1 MHAVLTD
8 LLGRLPAPFS
18 MVDIESRIKTRTPF
32 VVLALQV
39 RMAGRSRSLCKK
51 RRLLVPACAAPP
63 RQ

>member
-1 MHAVLTD
+1 MRAVLTD

-39 RMAGRSRSLCKK
+39 RMAGCGDCFAN
-51 RRLLVPACAAPP
+51 RRLLVLLVRP
-63 RQ
+63 RPDR